1 MSVSLMKSSAKPHRH
16 LSPAGPLSELR
27 VSTRVGKQSKCL
39 VVELK
44 PRITASTIEIYDRVD
59 GPIGTDEVLA
69 KIRKRVICR
78 LAPGAGPAEPAGFAI
93 GEGLPRDGA
102 RTMRMR
108 HRCAI
113 QVDSLMEATPVTVGS
128 PLPPQPN
135 RAVEKPVPKRVHL
148 RRKIRHFAPSALS
161 CPCDTAHPPH
171 PLGVMDSGL
180 ASKSAKPTCP
190 RPGMTPRG
198 PFGAGARF
206 CPSCRPYRTTSQQ
219 CPALDLLPSRVTLR
233 LKSCAWRQSA
243 GIATMVSTC

>member
-113 QVDSLMEATPVTVGS
+113 QVDSLMEAAPVTVGS
-128 PLPPQPN
+128 QLPPQRQ

-180 ASKSAKPTCP
+180 AGKSAKPTCQ
-190 RPGMTPRG
+190 RPGNNATGPARSRGQVLPILQTVQHYPR
-198 PFGAGARF
+198 
-206 CPSCRPYRTTSQQ
+206 Q

-233 LKSCAWRQSA
+233 LKSCAWRRSG